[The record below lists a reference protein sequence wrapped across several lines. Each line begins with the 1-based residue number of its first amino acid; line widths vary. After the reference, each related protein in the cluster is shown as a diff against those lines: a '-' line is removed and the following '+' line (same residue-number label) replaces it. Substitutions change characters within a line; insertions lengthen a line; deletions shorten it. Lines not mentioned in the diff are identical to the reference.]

1 MHAGLALQYVV
12 IALVVAI
19 SAVFVMRKQFP
30 NATRSLRI
38 AIAVPL
44 LREGKPRWVKA
55 IGRFA
60 APPPARTTGDACGG
74 CSGCDSD

>member
-30 NATRSLRI
+30 NATRRLRI
-38 AIAVPL
+38 AIAVPM
-44 LREGKPRWVKA
+44 LREGEPPWVKA
-55 IGRFA
+55 IGRRIA
-60 APPPARTTGDACGG
+60 PPARIAGDGCGG
-74 CSGCDSD
+74 CNGCDSD

>member
-1 MHAGLALQYVV
+1 MHAELVLQYVV

-19 SAVFVMRKQFP
+19 SGVFVMRKQFP

-60 APPPARTTGDACGG
+60 AATLNADADAGPRP
-74 CSGCDSD
+74 